1 MHVYVLWFFTCL
13 QYSLLQSFSQDYRKV
28 RIPEGIINYNV
39 LTIFKAKVY
48 DKELQQIMEPELL
61 ITWVFAVSVSLKI
74 WSLLFCCSG
83 SLLFGV

>member
-1 MHVYVLWFFTCL
+1 MFTYCGFSRVYNAVYF
-13 QYSLLQSFSQDYRKV
+13 SLQDYRKV

-39 LTIFKAKVY
+39 LTIFKAKIY
-48 DKELQQIMEPELL
+48 DKELQQIMAPELL

>member
-13 QYSLLQSFSQDYRKV
+13 QCSLLQSLSQDLRKV
-28 RIPEGIINYNV
+28 RIPEGINYNV
-39 LTIFKAKVY
+39 LTIFKTKIY
-48 DKELQQIMEPELL
+48 DKELQQIMDPELL

-74 WSLLFCCSG
+74 WSLLSCCSG

>member
-1 MHVYVLWFFTCL
+1 MHVYVLWF
-13 QYSLLQSFSQDYRKV
+13 LLQSFSQDYTRKV

-39 LTIFKAKVY
+39 LTIFKAKIY